1 MNQFLTCMRN
11 QCNTVVLLATSI
23 YILPLPLVIT
33 GDHGVEFGEGKV
45 VNSMHQQKFPQKIGI
60 RDTGSIKVP
69 QPFLVS
75 TRRKLSLQILGG

>member
-33 GDHGVEFGEGKV
+33 GDHGVEFGDHGVEFGEGKV

-60 RDTGSIKVP
+60 RDTGSIKGP
-69 QPFLVS
+69 QPCLV
-75 TRRKLSLQILGG
+75 RK